1 MRDDGAMKKASD
13 RAFAEMLIAVLQLFN
28 QWGDP
33 VAEEL
38 LRFAFL
44 LYKVPI
50 RVIGVRVSPLINR
63 HECGQ
68 RNHSESEESIAPAVL
83 KWHEENA
90 ALVYDSFAR

>member
-13 RAFAEMLIAVLQLFN
+13 RAFAEILIAVLQLFN

-33 VAEEL
+33 VEEKL

-50 RVIGVRVSPLINR
+50 RVIGVRVSPLNNR

-68 RNHSESEESIAPAVL
+68 RNHSESEESIAPAVI

-90 ALVYDSFAR
+90 AQLCGLFAR